1 MKNLLFTILLC
12 AFSHGAM
19 FSQTD
24 KDKTAAFQFS
34 FLPPLSTN
42 GIQSYRYTN
51 DASFNLLAG
60 ISKNEK
66 AFAFAGFSN
75 IVLRDA
81 NGLLFAGLF
90 NYTGRDGKGLSLSGL
105 MNMTKKQYS
114 GFQLGGVANYAGKMK
129 GFQFAGIANIAG
141 DVTGFQFGGIVN
153 KARNVS
159 GVQFAGIINLAYSSD
174 CPIGLINIIKDG
186 EMGVAVTYN
195 ETGSTMITF
204 RSGGKFTYGI
214 IGLGYNHKISSW
226 YTTEAGLGA
235 HIHCFR
241 WLKINNELKVA
252 SIGNASTNPTFTANY
267 SLLPAFRLTPHI
279 ELFGGPSINYMN
291 AKSTESSDLLPKHSI
306 WEKNGDT
313 RLQRGYIG
321 YQAGI
326 QYIF

>member
-1 MKNLLFTILLC
+1 MKNLLLAISLC

-24 KDKTAAFQFS
+24 ENKTTAFQLS

-42 GIQSYRYTN
+42 GIQSYQYTN
-51 DASFNLLAG
+51 GASFNILGG

-75 IVLRDA
+75 IILND
-81 NGLLFAGLF
+81 GKGFLFAGLF
-90 NYTGRDGKGLSLSGL
+90 NYVGHDGKGLSFSGV

-114 GFQLGGVANYAGKMK
+114 GFQLGGIANYAGKMK
-129 GFQFAGIANIAG
+129 GFQFAGMANVAG

-159 GVQFAGIINLAYSSD
+159 GVQFAGLLNMAQSSD
-174 CPIGLINIIKDG
+174 YPIGLVNIIKDG
-186 EMGVAVTYN
+186 EMGVAITYN
-195 ETGSTMITF
+195 EAGSTMITF
-204 RSGGKFTYGI
+204 RSGGEFTYGI
-214 IGLGYNHKISSW
+214 IGFGYNHNSSSW
-226 YTTEAGLGA
+226 YTTEAGLG
-235 HIHCFR
+235 IHYNCFR
-241 WLKINNELKVA
+241 WLRINNEFKCS
-252 SIGNASTNPTFTANY
+252 SIGNNSTNPTFIISY
-267 SLLPAFRLTPHI
+267 SLYPAFRLTPHI

-291 AKSTESSDLLPKHSI
+291 AKNTESNDLLPKHAI
-306 WEKNGDT
+306 WRKSSDT

-326 QYIF
+326 QYLF

>member
-12 AFSHGAM
+12 TFSHGAM
-19 FSQTD
+19 FAQTD
-24 KDKTAAFQFS
+24 KDKTAAFQCS

-42 GIQSYRYTN
+42 GIQSYHYTN

-66 AFAFAGFSN
+66 AFAFAGLGN
-75 IVLRDA
+75 IVLKDG
-81 NGLLFAGLF
+81 NGFLFAGLF
-90 NYTGRDGKGLSLSGL
+90 NYTGRDGKGMSFSGL
-105 MNMTKKQYS
+105 MNMTKKEYS
-114 GFQLGGVANYAGKMK
+114 GFQMGGITNYAGKMK
-129 GFQFAGIANIAG
+129 GFQLAGIANIAG
-141 DVTGFQFGGIVN
+141 DITGFQFGGIVN

-186 EMGVAVTYN
+186 EMGVAITYN

-214 IGLGYNHKISSW
+214 IGLGYNHKVSSW
-226 YTTEAGLGA
+226 YTTEVGLGA
-235 HIHCFR
+235 HINCFR

-252 SIGNASTNPTFTANY
+252 SIGNASTHPTFTANY

-279 ELFGGPSINYMN
+279 ELFAGPSINYMN
-291 AKSTESSDLLPKHSI
+291 AKNTESSDLLPQHSI

-313 RLQRGYIG
+313 RMQRGYIG